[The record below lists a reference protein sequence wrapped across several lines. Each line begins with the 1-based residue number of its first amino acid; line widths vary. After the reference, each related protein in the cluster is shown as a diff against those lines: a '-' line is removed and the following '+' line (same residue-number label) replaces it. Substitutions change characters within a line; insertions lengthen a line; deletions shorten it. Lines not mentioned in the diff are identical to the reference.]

1 MPENGLMI
9 TLPRLKKN
17 SVIVIG
23 GPTASGKSGLAVDIA
38 KTYGGE
44 VVNADSMQVYR
55 GLPVLSAVP
64 SAEERQGIPHHL
76 YEIYEPFVNG
86 TVVDWLAAAT
96 AEIRD
101 IWQRGCVPVVVGG
114 TGMYLDNLINGTTP
128 IPEPDEKIRQQIL
141 SLQRQMNAEEFYQK
155 LQEVDAAGAALLKPN
170 DTTRV
175 RRAYEIFVQTGMS
188 VAEWYRKPMVQK
200 LPEADFVTVK
210 LVPPADVLDE
220 RCYLRFDKMIE
231 AGAVDEV
238 RQLLT
243 MGLDEKLPAMKMLGV
258 PELAGYIR
266 GEYSLDKAVAAAK
279 LHTRQYAKRQRTW
292 FRNKMNALVVFDSI
306 YQN

>member
-101 IWQRGCVPVVVGG
+101 IWQRGRIPVVVGG

-141 SLQRQMNAEEFYQK
+141 SLQRQMSAEEFYQK

-200 LPEADFVTVK
+200 LPEADFVTIK

-220 RCYLRFDKMIE
+220 RCYFRFDKMIE

-243 MGLDEKLPAMKMLGV
+243 MGVDEKLPAMKMLGV